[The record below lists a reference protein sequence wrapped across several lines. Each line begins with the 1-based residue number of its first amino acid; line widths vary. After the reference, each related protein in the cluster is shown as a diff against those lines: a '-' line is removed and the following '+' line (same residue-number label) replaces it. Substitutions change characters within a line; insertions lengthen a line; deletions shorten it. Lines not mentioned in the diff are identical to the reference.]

1 MIVKCHRIVGG
12 QAIGDALTTIQ
23 PINFLTML
31 NPEDGIITDQNH
43 ELFGRSVKSTVL
55 VFPNA
60 IGSSVGAYIIYALRC
75 SNAAPVAMVCTGKVD
90 IITAS
95 GCAISNIPLVTL
107 LDEAMSFLVDSKVRI
122 FVDANSGTLF
132 VRKNKQH
139 MNDHC

>member
-31 NPEDGIITDQNH
+31 NPENGSITDQNH
-43 ELFGRSVKSTVL
+43 ELFGSSVNGPVL

-75 SNAAPVAMVCTGKVD
+75 LNAAPVTMVCTGKVD

-95 GCAISNIPLVTL
+95 GCAISNIPLVNL
-107 LDEAMSFLVDSKVRI
+107 LDEAMSPLVDSKERI

-132 VRKNKQH
+132 VKKISSI
-139 MNDHC
+139 